1 MPMNSV
7 IRSSKIVLIA
17 ILSLSLMACAKSNPN
32 AFRSDC
38 GYFEL
43 QGDKP
48 LIFTVASS
56 TDATLDGVICSG
68 SLDAF
73 YDMVERFPEIK
84 TLNIDV
90 IEGSADD
97 EVNLLLSR
105 EIHDLGMNT
114 HLMRDGLIASG
125 GVDLFLAGVKRTAD
139 DQEPKMGV
147 HSWGSSDG
155 MEGNQIPKSHPLHK
169 EYLSYYRDIDIDP
182 QFYWFTLEAASAEDI
197 HWMSAAEIENYNVL
211 N

>member
-1 MPMNSV
+1 ML
-7 IRSSKIVLIA
+7 SSKRSLECVLIA
-17 ILSLSLMACAKSNPN
+17 TFSFSLLACASNSPN
-32 AFRSDC
+32 TFRSDC

-48 LIFTVASS
+48 LTFSVENS
-56 TDATLDGVICSG
+56 TEANLSGVICSG

-114 HLMRDGLIASG
+114 HLNHDGLIASG
-125 GVDLFLAGVKRTAD
+125 GVDLFLSGVKRSAD
-139 DQEPKMGV
+139 DQAPKMGV
-147 HSWGSSDG
+147 HSWGSSDD
-155 MEGNQIPKSHPLHK
+155 MEGNQIPKSHPFHE
-169 EYLSYYRDIDIDP
+169 EYLSYYRYIGIDP
-182 QFYWFTLEAASAEDI
+182 EFYWFTLNAASADDI
-197 HWMSAAEIENYNVL
+197 HWMNAAEISKYNVL